1 MRKSLEEKTL
11 KNKAINPAS
20 FRDPCGF
27 VFNLDGVIHRQVNEC
42 YKQHYDLLIQSGLYK
57 ALVAEGLLLDHEEL
71 PSGDRFSD
79 VAYKVLKPKNI
90 PFISYPYEW
99 SFSQLKDAA
108 LATLKIQRRALDHG
122 MSLKDASAY
131 NIQFINGHPIL
142 IDTLSFETYRE
153 GAPWIAY
160 RQFCQHFLAPL
171 ALMAC
176 KDIRLGQLL
185 RIYIDG
191 IPIDLADN
199 LLPTTSILRPHLFVH
214 IHLHAKSQ
222 RQFGKKG
229 ISRNFKMNR
238 TSLLGLIDSLNSA
251 INGLNWNPK
260 ESEWMSY
267 YEADNNYS
275 PAGFEHKKQLVAA
288 FLKQI
293 PSKLVWDLGANTGEF
308 SRIASREGALTVSW
322 DVDPACVE
330 MNYRACRE
338 AGEKNILPLLLDLT
352 NPSPAVGW
360 AHEERESLMER
371 GPVETVLALALIH
384 HLAIANNVPLKN
396 VAEFFSRICRNLI
409 IEFVPKTD
417 SQVQRLLK
425 TREDIFFNY
434 SREDFEKEFMR
445 YFSVISCV
453 TIKDSERVLY
463 LMKKGAAQ

>member
-1 MRKSLEEKTL
+1 LEEKTTQ
-11 KNKAINPAS
+11 NKAINPAS

-27 VFNLDGVIHRQVNEC
+27 VFNLDGVIYRQVNEC

-57 ALVAEGLLLDHEEL
+57 ALIAEGLLIEHEEL
-71 PSGDRFSD
+71 SSSASLSD
-79 VAYKVLKPKNI
+79 VAYKVLKPSNI

-108 LATLKIQRRALDHG
+108 RTTLKIQRMALDHG

-131 NIQFINGHPIL
+131 NIQFINGRPIF

-153 GAPWIAY
+153 GAPWVAY

-191 IPIDLADN
+191 IPIDLADI
-199 LLPTTSILRPHLFVH
+199 LLPAMSILRPHLFMH

-222 RQFGKKG
+222 RQFAKRSIAG
-229 ISRNFKMNR
+229 NFKMKR
-238 TSLLGLIDSLNSA
+238 SSLLGLIDSLESA
-251 INGLNWNPK
+251 INGLKWKPK

-267 YEADNNYS
+267 YEADINYS
-275 PAGFEHKKQLVAA
+275 PAGFEHKKQLVAS
-288 FLKQI
+288 FLKQCA
-293 PSKLVWDLGANTGEF
+293 PKTVWDMGANIGEF
-308 SRIASREGALTVSW
+308 SHIASREEALTVSW

-330 MNYRACRE
+330 LNYRTCRE
-338 AGEKNILPLLLDLT
+338 TGEENILPLLLDLT

-360 AHEERESLMER
+360 AHEERKSLMER
-371 GPVETVLALALIH
+371 GPVNTVMALALIH
-384 HLAIANNVPLKN
+384 HLAIANNVPFKSI
-396 VAEFFSRICRNLI
+396 AEFFSKLCRNLI
-409 IEFVPKTD
+409 IEFVPKND

-425 TREDIFFNY
+425 TREDIFSNY
-434 SREDFEKEFMR
+434 SREDFEKEFMS
-445 YFSVISCV
+445 YFRIIHCII
-453 TIKDSERVLY
+453 IKDSDRVLY
-463 LMKKGAAQ
+463 LMEKDTTQ